1 MPYSMPDMT
10 DNAAPSLW
18 PDLHRYRFRSS
29 WELAAAGPR
38 VYQVLAD
45 PIGYPVWWP
54 EIREVRQLSQV
65 SGEMR
70 FRSVLPYEL
79 AVVATEARQDPEAG
93 VLEARLDGD
102 LEGLT
107 RWTVASLGP
116 RRSLAV
122 FDEDVVV
129 RKPLMRMLGLP
140 ARPAFRANHALM
152 MRHGRSG
159 LAHYLSVH
167 CIGLDQ

>member
-1 MPYSMPDMT
+1 MPYSLSDMT
-10 DNAAPSLW
+10 DTPAPSLW
-18 PDLHRYRFRSS
+18 SSPHRYRFRNS
-29 WELAAAGPR
+29 WELPAPGRR

-45 PIGYPVWWP
+45 PRSYPVWWP
-54 EIREVRQLSQV
+54 EVREVRQLSGS
-65 SGEMR
+65 SGELT
-70 FRSVLPYEL
+70 FRSVLPYQL
-79 AVVATEARQDPEAG
+79 AVVATEARQDPGAG
-93 VLEARLDGD
+93 VLEAWLDGD

-107 RWTVASLGP
+107 RWTVTSAGP
-116 RRSLAV
+116 GRAVAV

-129 RKPLMRMLGLP
+129 RKPLMRLLGLP

-167 CIGLDQ
+167 DIGLDQ